1 MNSEEKALYSDLQK
15 LVKKANLRIYRLEK
29 LTGKTET
36 FGAKQLADYLSVKEI
51 HALTEG
57 R

>member
-1 MNSEEKALYSDLQK
+1 MTQEEQKLYSDLQK
-15 LVKKANLRIYRLEK
+15 LVKRANMRIYRLEK

-36 FGAKQLADYLSVKEI
+36 FGSKQLADYLSVKEI